1 MMEDKNIRKL
11 VKNGRDSY
19 YVCIPKEIVKKYGWR
34 ERQKMV
40 VKDKGR
46 ERVEMFD
53 WSSLAGHYGY

>member
-19 YVCIPKEIVKKYGWR
+19 YICIPKEIVKKYGWR

-46 ERVEMFD
+46 GKVEVFD
-53 WSSLAGHYGY
+53 WRS